1 MYYLVTGHC
10 PLGGEVLAGRYRL
23 LGTQPPIV
31 EDLHPELPVTPLG
44 AMPAMARP
52 YQRLNLFRWAIP
64 EVYTSINL
72 PGAEEPTVLLDRG
85 PIDVNGF
92 PWPTM
97 VNAWSQADLL
107 KQLGWLIQIV
117 RLWDPC
123 IQEKAA
129 HSLLSPENIGVL
141 GWHVRLFYLYSD
153 AEVPPLRQL
162 GVAWLSQ
169 LQPLEPA
176 LESILQ
182 DLATDKFN
190 SAYTLL
196 EALENLVIAIS
207 TTRQPTV
214 FGGTHPGR
222 RKGNEDNYSF
232 DQQQGSYGIIC
243 DGMGGHDGGEIASA
257 MALASLEQDL
267 KSLDLTQPTPT
278 QIRQHLDQAI
288 RRANQLL
295 LETNQKQGR
304 TSYRQM
310 GTTVVAYCLQGAL
323 LHIAHVGDSRI
334 YLVDQNHCQQL
345 TVDDDVANLEV
356 SMART
361 TTNMI
366 QKMSGSG
373 NLTQALGVISMQMIA
388 PSVQTVVLPEDCLI
402 LLCSDGLCDFSFV
415 EKYWQADLR
424 PLIYGDIAV
433 GGKAIIEKALEEM
446 GHDNITAILV
456 KFTKSE

>member
-10 PLGGEVLAGRYRL
+10 PLGNEVLAGRYRL
-23 LGTQPPIV
+23 LGTQPAIV
-31 EDLHPELPVTPLG
+31 EDLHPELSVTPLG
-44 AMPAMARP
+44 TMPAVARP

-64 EVYTSINL
+64 EVYTSFDL
-72 PGAEEPTVLLDRG
+72 PGAEEPTVLLDCG
-85 PIDVNGF
+85 PVDVNGF

-97 VNAWSQADLL
+97 VDAWPQASLL
-107 KQLGWLIQIV
+107 KQLSWLIQIV

-123 IQEKAA
+123 IQERSA

-141 GWHVRLFYLYSD
+141 GWHVRLFYLCSD

-162 GVAWLSQ
+162 GVAWLSH
-169 LQPLEPA
+169 LQPLDSA
-176 LESILQ
+176 LENILE
-182 DLATDKFN
+182 DLATEKIA
-190 SAYTLL
+190 SAYALL
-196 EALENLVIAIS
+196 ETLETLVITIS
-207 TTRQPTV
+207 TTRKPSV

-222 RKGNEDNYSF
+222 RKGNEDNYSY

-243 DGMGGHDGGEIASA
+243 DGMGGHDGGEIASG

-267 KSLDLTQPTPT
+267 KSLDLAQLTPT
-278 QIRQHLDQAI
+278 QVRKSMDQAI
-288 RRANQLL
+288 RLANRQLL
-295 LETNQKQGR
+295 DTNQKQGR

-310 GTTVVAYCLQGAL
+310 GTTAVVYCLQGAL

-334 YLVDQNHCQQL
+334 YLIDQNHCQQL

-361 TTNMI
+361 TTSMA

-373 NLTQALGVISMQMIA
+373 HLTQALGVISMQMIA
-388 PSVQTVVLPEDCLI
+388 PSVQTLVLPEDCLV
-402 LLCSDGLCDFSFV
+402 LLCSDGLCDFGFV
-415 EKYWQADLR
+415 DKYWQTDLR
-424 PLIYGDIAV
+424 PLIRGNLAM
-433 GGKAIIEKALEEM
+433 GGQAIIEKALKEM

-456 KFTKSE
+456 KFTEAE

>member
-10 PLGGEVLAGRYRL
+10 PRGDEALAGRYRL
-23 LGTQPPIV
+23 LATEPAVV
-31 EDLHPELPVTPLG
+31 EDLKPNLPIPSSGPIPTIG
-44 AMPAMARP
+44 RP

-64 EVYTSINL
+64 EVYTSIAL
-72 PGAEEPTVLLDRG
+72 PGAEEPTILLDRG
-85 PIDVNGF
+85 PIDANGF

-97 VNAWSQADLL
+97 VNAWERASLL
-107 KQLGWLIQIV
+107 QQLGWLIQIV

-123 IQEKAA
+123 IQERAA

-141 GWHVRLFYLYSD
+141 GWQLRLFFLCND

-169 LQPLEPA
+169 LQPLDTS
-176 LESILQ
+176 LENTLQ
-182 DLATDKFN
+182 DLAAGKFAT
-190 SAYTLL
+190 AYALL
-196 EALENLVIAIS
+196 EALETLVLAVP
-207 TTRQPTV
+207 TTRKPVV

-222 RKGNEDNYSF
+222 RKGNEDSHAF
-232 DQQQGSYGIIC
+232 DRQQGHYGIVC

-267 KSLDLTQPTPT
+267 KSLALGQLTPAQV
-278 QIRQHLDQAI
+278 RQHLDLGI

-295 LETNQKQGR
+295 VETNQQQGR

-310 GTTVVAYCLQGAL
+310 GTTVVAYCLQGSL

-334 YLVDQNHCQQL
+334 YLVDQSHCQQL

-361 TTNMI
+361 TTSAI
-366 QKMSGSG
+366 QQMSGSG
-373 NLTQALGVISMQMIA
+373 NLTQALGVIPMHMIA
-388 PSVQTVVLPEDCLI
+388 PSVQTLVLPEDCLV
-402 LLCSDGLCDFSFV
+402 LLCSDGLCDFGFV
-415 EKYWQADLR
+415 DKHWQADLQ
-424 PLIYGDIAV
+424 PLIRGDLAA
-433 GGKAIIEKALEEM
+433 GGRTIIEKALEEM

-456 KFTKSE
+456 KFIESE

>member
-10 PLGGEVLAGRYRL
+10 PLGNEVLAGRYRL
-23 LGTQPPIV
+23 LGTQPAIA
-31 EDLHPELPVTPLG
+31 EDLHPELPVAPLSVL
-44 AMPAMARP
+44 PAAARP

-64 EVYTSINL
+64 EVHTSIDL
-72 PGAEEPTVLLDRG
+72 SGAEEPTILLDRG
-85 PIDVNGF
+85 PVDVNGF

-97 VNAWSQADLL
+97 VNAWPQASLL

-141 GWHVRLFYLYSD
+141 GWHVRLFYLCRD

-169 LQPLEPA
+169 LQPLDPA
-176 LESILQ
+176 LENTLQ
-182 DLATDKFN
+182 NLANETIA
-190 SAYTLL
+190 SAYALL
-196 EALENLVIAIS
+196 EALENLVITIS
-207 TTRQPTV
+207 TNRKPNV

-222 RKGNEDNYSF
+222 RKGNEDNYSY

-257 MALASLEQDL
+257 MALASLEKDL
-267 KSLDLTQPTPT
+267 KSLDLAQMTPT
-278 QIRQHLDQAI
+278 QVRKGMDQAI
-288 RRANQLL
+288 RVANRQL

-310 GTTVVAYCLQGAL
+310 GTTAVAYCLQGAL

-334 YLVDQNHCQQL
+334 YLIDQNHCQQL

-361 TTNMI
+361 TTNI
-366 QKMSGSG
+366 AQRMSGSG

-388 PSVQTVVLPEDCLI
+388 PSVQTLVLPDDCLV
-402 LLCSDGLCDFSFV
+402 LLCSDGLCDFAFV
-415 EKYWQADLR
+415 DKYWQADLR
-424 PLIYGDIAV
+424 PLIQGDVAV
-433 GGKAIIEKALEEM
+433 GGQAIIEKALKEM
-446 GHDNITAILV
+446 GHDNITAVLV
-456 KFTKSE
+456 KFTEAE